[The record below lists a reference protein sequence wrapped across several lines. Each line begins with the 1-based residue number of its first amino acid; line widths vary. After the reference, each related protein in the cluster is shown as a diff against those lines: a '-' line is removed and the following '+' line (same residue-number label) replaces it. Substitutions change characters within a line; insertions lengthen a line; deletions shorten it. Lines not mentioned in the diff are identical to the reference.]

1 VSDTVYLLWFV
12 QERDEAK
19 DTELLI
25 GVYAAETDAIA
36 AIDRLRNKPG
46 SVDFPHGFQIH
57 RGEIGQD
64 SWTEGFVVV

>member
-1 VSDTVYLLWFV
+1 VGRDAETGRRSIDVSDTVYLLWFV

-36 AIDRLRNKPG
+36 AIPAQK
-46 SVDFPHGFQIH
+46 
-57 RGEIGQD
+57 
-64 SWTEGFVVV
+64 